1 MLVPKV
7 KVERINPE
15 DNIRF
20 IRNYL
25 SKDKQENNTRPFYEK
40 TIVLYPELRDID
52 RVTDEDER
60 ETMIRGA
67 VLRRLEDNREEI
79 RRRMDYFSERFD
91 MFMDGFIEASCRL
104 FNYEWKMEEPVI
116 TCYTGYLPFYPRS
129 ARDKCFYVSYQDE
142 ERVFSGA
149 VHEINHMIFFEK
161 WQEMH
166 GGSIREP
173 AWPDPLWYLEEI
185 IVDPTLNEESVRKH
199 TLYENKAYPLFYE
212 PDESGE
218 SMMDRIQKLFR
229 SRKSMEDFL
238 EKAYA
243 AVCKEIK
250 G

>member
-40 TIVLYPELRDID
+40 TIALYPELRDID

-60 ETMIRGA
+60 ETMIRGV

-104 FNYEWKMEEPVI
+104 FNYEWK
-116 TCYTGYLPFYPRS
+116 T
-129 ARDKCFYVSYQDE
+129 
-142 ERVFSGA
+142 
-149 VHEINHMIFFEK
+149 EINHMIFFEK

>member
-40 TIVLYPELRDID
+40 TIALYPELRDID

-79 RRRMDYFSERFD
+79 RRRMDYFSERFNT
-91 MFMDGFIEASCRL
+91 FMDGFIEASCRL
-104 FNYEWKMEEPVI
+104 FNYEWKTEEPVI

-218 SMMDRIQKLFR
+218 SMMDWIQKLFR
-229 SRKSMEDFL
+229 SRKSIEDFL
-238 EKAYA
+238 EEAYA

>member
-40 TIVLYPELRDID
+40 TIALYPELRDID

-60 ETMIRGA
+60 ETMIRGV

-104 FNYEWKMEEPVI
+104 FNYEWKTEEPVI

-199 TLYENKAYPLFYE
+199 TLYENTAYPLFYE

-229 SRKSMEDFL
+229 SRKSIEDFL
-238 EKAYA
+238 EEAYA